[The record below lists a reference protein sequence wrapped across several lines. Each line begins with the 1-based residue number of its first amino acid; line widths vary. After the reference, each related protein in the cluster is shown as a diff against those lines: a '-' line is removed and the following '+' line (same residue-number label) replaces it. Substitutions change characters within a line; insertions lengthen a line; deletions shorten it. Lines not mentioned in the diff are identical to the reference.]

1 MYCTIY
7 SACTLYMCDSGC
19 GFQRPVSPDEDLLQL
34 VQLGQRTSLNYVC
47 QLLPQHG
54 RHGTVVFTVVLRRGG
69 GREGGRERE

>member
-1 MYCTIY
+1 
-7 SACTLYMCDSGC
+7 MCDSGC

-54 RHGTVVFTVVLRRGG
+54 RHGTVVFTVVLRREG
-69 GREGGRERE
+69 GREGGRGEGGGRGSEGGRE